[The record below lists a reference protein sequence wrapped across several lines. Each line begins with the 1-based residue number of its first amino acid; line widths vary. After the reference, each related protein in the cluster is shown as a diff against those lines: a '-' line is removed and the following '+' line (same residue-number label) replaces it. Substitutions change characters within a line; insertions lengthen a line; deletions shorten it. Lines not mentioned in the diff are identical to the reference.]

1 MTTLQNPKDMS
12 RRKFMALAG
21 GAAGLAAMAAMGL
34 SAEHGECSANNPEI
48 DIDKMTCAQ
57 NEADRRRP

>member
-1 MTTLQNPKDMS
+1 MTKVQKPKDMS

-34 SAEHGECSANNPEI
+34 SAL
-48 DIDKMTCAQ
+48 K
-57 NEADRRRP
+57 